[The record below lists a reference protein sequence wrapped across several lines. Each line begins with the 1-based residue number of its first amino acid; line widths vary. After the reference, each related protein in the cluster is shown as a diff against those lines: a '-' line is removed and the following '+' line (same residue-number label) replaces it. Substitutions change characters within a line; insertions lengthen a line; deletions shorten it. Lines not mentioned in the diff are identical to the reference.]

1 LNKNVTGIGW
11 GYTGFVMSSSNP
23 IQYYVTHYSQGK
35 IFVFDDNWNY
45 ISNKSSFPNVTYMIL
60 VGNYFYISGNSNI
73 WKTDQQLNV
82 SIRYNSTGSSS
93 GYYPNYRGLY
103 YNSTN
108 DLIYVA
114 SSYFEVIHVFN
125 LNLTLNDSISIT
137 PYQPWSIN
145 ENNNE
150 LYVGTTNG
158 TVLVIL
164 NKQIIKQFN
173 GCNKQ
178 KVLLFSILF
187 DDLNNMATTCDNK
200 QLHLYNTAGSY
211 LNKSI
216 PTANDP
222 RYIGLDSKSRLV
234 VVTST
239 QISLYN

>member
-1 LNKNVTGIGW
+1 MTVTGVSGD
-11 GYTGFVMSSSNP
+11 YVGFGMSSLNP

-45 ISNKSSFPNVTYMIL
+45 VSNKSSFLNVNYMIPG
-60 VGNYFYISGNSNI
+60 GNYFYITSNDNI

-82 SIRYNSTGSSS
+82 LITHTNSTGSSPK
-93 GYYPNYRGLY
+93 YTGLY
-103 YNSTN
+103 YNSTKN
-108 DLIYVA
+108 LIYVA
-114 SSYFEVIHVFN
+114 LCYLEVIHVFN

-164 NKQIIKQFN
+164 NQQIIKQFN
-173 GCNKQ
+173 GFNQQSCR
-178 KVLLFSILF
+178 LSSILF
-187 DDLNNMATTCDNK
+187 DSLNNMATSCANY
-200 QLHLYNTAGSY
+200 QLYLYNTAGTC
-211 LNKSI
+211 LNKSF
-216 PTANDP
+216 PTDSYP
-222 RYIGLDSKSRLV
+222 YYIGLDSKSRLV

>member
-1 LNKNVTGIGW
+1 MTVTGVSS
-11 GYTGFVMSSSNP
+11 GYFGFGMSSSNP
-23 IQYYVTHYSQGK
+23 IQYYVTHYHQGK
-35 IFVFDDNWNY
+35 IFVFDENWNY
-45 ISNKSSFPNVTYMIL
+45 VSNKSLFHNVEYMIP
-60 VGNYFYISGNSNI
+60 VGNYFYISDYFNI

-82 SIRYNSTGSSS
+82 LIRYNSTGSSHE
-93 GYYPNYRGLY
+93 YRGLY

-114 SSYFEVIHVFN
+114 SSYFEVINVFN
-125 LNLTLNDSISIT
+125 LNLTLNDSISTT

-164 NKQIIKQFN
+164 NQQIIKQFN

-178 KVLLFSILF
+178 SVDIYSILF
-187 DDLNNMATTCDNK
+187 DDFNNMATSCDNN
-200 QLHLYNTAGSY
+200 QLYLYNTSGSY

>member
-1 LNKNVTGIGW
+1 VTVTGVSGDYV
-11 GYTGFVMSSSNP
+11 GLGMSSSNL
-23 IQYYVTHYSQGK
+23 IQYYVTEFWQGK
-35 IFVFDDNWNY
+35 IFVFDENWNY
-45 ISNKSSFPNVTYMIL
+45 VSTKSSFSYVYYMIPG
-60 VGNYFYISGNSNI
+60 GNYFYITGNGNI
-73 WKTDQQLNV
+73 YKTDQQLNV
-82 SIRYNSTGSSS
+82 LIRYDSTGSF
-93 GYYPNYRGLY
+93 PLYRGLY
-103 YNSTN
+103 QNSTN

-114 SSYFEVIHVFN
+114 PFALQVIHVFN

-137 PYQPWSIN
+137 PYRPWSIN

-158 TVLVIL
+158 TVLVIV

-173 GCNKQ
+173 GCNGQ
-178 KVLLFSILF
+178 SVFLFSILF
-187 DDLNNMATTCDNK
+187 DDFNNMATSCDNK
-200 QLHLYNTAGSY
+200 QLHLYNTAGTY

-216 PTANDP
+216 PTVSSP

>member
-1 LNKNVTGIGW
+1 MTGVKGD
-11 GYTGFVMSSSNP
+11 YVGFGMSSSNP
-23 IQYYVTHYSQGK
+23 IQYYVTHYYQSK
-35 IFVFDDNWNY
+35 IFVFDENWNY
-45 ISNKSSFPNVTYMIL
+45 VLNKSSFLNVNYMIP
-60 VGNYFYISGNSNI
+60 VGNYFYISGRYNI
-73 WKTDQQLNV
+73 WKTDKQLNV
-82 SIRYNSTGSSS
+82 LFQYNSNGSPPH
-93 GYYPNYRGLY
+93 YVGLY
-103 YNSTN
+103 HNSTN
-108 DLIYVA
+108 NLIYVA
-114 SSYFEVIHVFN
+114 PDNFQMIHVFN
-125 LNLTLNDSISIT
+125 FNLTLNDSISIT

>member
-1 LNKNVTGIGW
+1 MTVTGVSGD
-11 GYTGFVMSSSNP
+11 YVGFGMSSLNP

-35 IFVFDDNWNY
+35 IFVFDENWNY
-45 ISNKSSFPNVTYMIL
+45 VSNKSSFPNVLYMIP
-60 VGNYFYISGNSNI
+60 VGNYFYITGKHNI

-82 SIRYNSTGSSS
+82 SIRYNSTGSFPW
-93 GYYPNYRGLY
+93 YHGLY

-114 SSYFEVIHVFN
+114 PYNLQVIRVFN

-150 LYVGTTNG
+150 LYVGTNNG
-158 TVLVIL
+158 MVLVII

-173 GCNKQ
+173 GCNQ
-178 KVLLFSILF
+178 QSVFLLSILF
-187 DDLNNMATTCDNK
+187 DDFNNMAISCNNN
-200 QLHLYNTAGSY
+200 QLYLYNTSGTY

-216 PTANDP
+216 PTVSSP

-234 VVTST
+234 VVTWT
-239 QISLYN
+239 QITLYN